1 MTNVA
6 TDFSS
11 PGDSRLQS
19 FSSFFCES
27 VSIELHSTDT
37 SASVTLV
44 STCPL
49 LTDKNSF
56 NITDQRILG
65 PRNFR
70 FWQYHLYPN
79 SNISVNTCVLRQ
91 NRNTPEVIV
100 YIIKGNSNANNWG
113 RSPDSAHAEVFRS
126 VRAECLNAT
135 NITMSYNVLEEDEY
149 YVFYPQRFSISSY
162 STTLQFERFEYALPS
177 HNETL
182 LPSCTARPRQQ
193 SQCSTVLLT
202 FPMAQALNWL

>member
-1 MTNVA
+1 MIHRIGHPDRHYSYSYYVMSRDCTGNNDCHNIMTDYSQCV
-6 TDFSS
+6 
-11 PGDSRLQS
+11 L
-19 FSSFFCES
+19 
-27 VSIELHSTDT
+27 I
-37 SASVTLV
+37 
-44 STCPL
+44 
-49 LTDKNSF
+49 
-56 NITDQRILG
+56 ILG

-79 SNISVNTCVLRQ
+79 SNISVNTCVLHQ

-100 YIIKGNSNANNWG
+100 YIVKGNSNTNNWPWG

-149 YVFYPQRFSISSY
+149 YTFFYNPRRFSTSSY

-182 LPSCTARPRQQ
+182 LPSCTALPQQ
-193 SQCSTVLLT
+193 QQQCTVDIPYGTGSQL
-202 FPMAQALNWL
+202 ALV